1 MDLNVKVLTTGHWPN
16 ESRDPSAQ
24 NQQKVEV
31 VRLPPEIKQCMSVF
45 KQYYMSKF
53 SGRQLHW
60 KLNQGYAE
68 VRAKIGNNGTKRY
81 EMSVSTYQMCIL
93 MMFNE
98 QSEVSYHDLMQNM
111 QVTETDLK
119 SHLIPLC

>member
-1 MDLNVKVLTTGHWPN
+1 MHKFEIVTIPRVIKDCMD
-16 ESRDPSAQ
+16 
-24 NQQKVEV
+24 
-31 VRLPPEIKQCMSVF
+31 IY

-68 VRAKIGNNGTKRY
+68 IRARIGNNGTKRY

-93 MMFNE
+93 MLFNE
-98 QSEVSYHDLMQNM
+98 KKEVTFHDLLQNM
-111 QVTETDLK
+111 QISDTELK
-119 SHLIPLC
+119 S